1 MLEVSEMSVQERDY
15 QAPKFLRDDWEGSS
29 SSFYV
34 FLFFIL
40 GIGTVVTAMLGWL
53 MPALI

>member
-1 MLEVSEMSVQERDY
+1 MSVQERDY
-15 QAPKFLRDDWEGSS
+15 QAPKFLRDDWEASS
-29 SSFYV
+29 SSFHV

-53 MPALI
+53 LPALI